1 MYSLPPDMNHLQGI
15 ILPATCRYSCITCTY
30 RYAYVHIYIHVYYVC
45 TCTSEHG
52 FFNIFILTWRAYAN
66 YAEWLF
72 SLRKRLRGDT
82 FAIFC
87 YSTDYADYAVDLA
100 CTTLYMKHT
109 NYADFADKISL
120 HVTTRDY
127 ARLRPA
133 GPRLREHSCSF
144 MAIIAPS
151 CREKRCSSVPMYM
164 RVHIYTGPYCT
175 TQQL

>member
-1 MYSLPPDMNHLQGI
+1 MI
-15 ILPATCRYSCITCTY
+15 K
-30 RYAYVHIYIHVYYVC
+30 
-45 TCTSEHG
+45 
-52 FFNIFILTWRAYAN
+52 FFILTWRAYAN

-100 CTTLYMKHT
+100 YTTLYMKHT
-109 NYADFADKISL
+109 NYADYADKINL
-120 HVTTRDY
+120 HATTRDY

-151 CREKRCSSVPMYM
+151 CRKKSCS
-164 RVHIYTGPYCT
+164 IGT
-175 TQQL
+175 